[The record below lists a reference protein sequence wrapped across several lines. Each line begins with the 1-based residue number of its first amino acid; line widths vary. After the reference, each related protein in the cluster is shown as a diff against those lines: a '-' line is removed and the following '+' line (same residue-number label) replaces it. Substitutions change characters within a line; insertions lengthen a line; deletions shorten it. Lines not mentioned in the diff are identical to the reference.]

1 MKIIPIE
8 QLALGM
14 YVESIPDH
22 PSLSMV
28 QKGYIQDPSVL
39 GVLRN
44 LGVERIIIDP
54 SKSKQAPASAT
65 CAAAKVKA
73 PAPSKASLKSELPRA
88 KKLLNQAKK
97 LQSRLM
103 SDVKLGQKIDLQP
116 VNAMADE
123 FIGSV
128 FRNPSA
134 LACLRLIKDKDDYLL
149 EHSLGVTIL
158 MTLFARALGISGTTL
173 HQLCVGS
180 LLHDIGK
187 VRIPEE
193 ILNKPGKLTPEE
205 FEVMK
210 SHAAHSRTII
220 AATPGISK
228 VSLDVA
234 AMHHEKLDGTGYP
247 MGLKGEQISMA
258 GRMVAICDIYDAMT
272 ADRVY
277 HKGMAPTLALK
288 RLLEMTPHALDKN
301 LVVKFIQTLGVYPN
315 GCMVELASGRVGI
328 VMETQDRKPTKPL
341 VKVVYN
347 LKSHTHVMQS
357 EIELEKHNDSIVK
370 AIDPRDYKLDLT
382 NYL

>member
-1 MKIIPIE
+1 MKIITID

-22 PSLSMV
+22 PKLSMV
-28 QKGYIQDPSVL
+28 QKGYIKDPSTL
-39 GVLRN
+39 GMLRN
-44 LGVERIIIDP
+44 LGVERIVIDP
-54 SKSKQAPASAT
+54 SKSKRAPTVSKPQPV
-65 CAAAKVKA
+65 AAKT
-73 PAPSKASLKSELPRA
+73 PAKDSLKSELPKA
-88 KKLLNQAKK
+88 KKLLTQAKQ

-103 SDVKLGQKIDLQP
+103 SDVKLGQQLDLQP
-116 VNAMADE
+116 VNIMADE

-128 FRNPSA
+128 FRNQSA

-187 VRIPEE
+187 IRIPEA

-210 SHAAHSRTII
+210 THAEHSRQII
-220 AATPGISK
+220 SSTPGISK

-247 MGLKGEQISMA
+247 QGLKGEQITMA

-288 RLLEMTPHALDKN
+288 RLLGMTPNGLDKN
-301 LVVKFIQTLGVYPN
+301 LVVKFIQCLGVYPN
-315 GCMVELASGRVGI
+315 GCMVELSSGRVGI
-328 VMETQDRKPTKPL
+328 VMETENRKPTKPL

-347 LKSHTHVMQS
+347 LKTQTHIMPN
-357 EIELEKHNDSIVK
+357 EIELERYNDHILK
-370 AIDPRDYKLDLT
+370 AIDPRDHKLELT

>member
-1 MKIIPIE
+1 MKTIPIE

-22 PSLSMV
+22 PSLSMI
-28 QKGYIQDPSVL
+28 QKGYIQDPSAL
-39 GVLRN
+39 GMLRN

-54 SKSKQAPASAT
+54 SKSKGAPAAT
-65 CAAAKVKA
+65 RATSSKVKS
-73 PAPSKASLKSELPRA
+73 PSKANLKNELPRA
-88 KKLLNQAKK
+88 KKLLTQAKK

-187 VRIPEE
+187 IRIPEE
-193 ILNKPGKLTPEE
+193 ILNKPGKLTPDE

-210 SHAAHSRTII
+210 THAAHSRTII

-315 GCMVELASGRVGI
+315 GCMVELTSGRVGI